1 MERWWW
7 LISKKIAFSS
17 SGHSSLDRTSSSISL
32 SKRHTIC
39 ICTHTLLP
47 LFTVAQLLSVL
58 VDVSRCTHSLIQ
70 RYRGL
75 FCLRQQRWG
84 LPDWSQSLWVWMNG
98 WLVTVQDGSLTVIS
112 LCTLNFILTFSTSCG
127 FSLPKRP
134 LRIVLFLCYT
144 DTEWQHD
151 RFNSTPNTQLL
162 SCLFVVNFVYFIIP
176 GRGNKALYCNPY
188 VYSYVQDEK
197 S

>member
-1 MERWWW
+1 MVNIQEDCFLKFWPLFLWTELLRVF
-7 LISKKIAFSS
+7 LYPRDTQFAFARTLCY
-17 SGHSSLDRTSSSISL
+17 HSSLLHNYYQFLWMALDALTHL
-32 SKRHTIC
+32 SKGTEG
-39 ICTHTLLP
+39 
-47 LFTVAQLLSVL
+47 FSVC
-58 VDVSRCTHSLIQ
+58 DNND
-70 RYRGL
+70 
-75 FCLRQQRWG
+75 QRWG

-188 VYSYVQDEK
+188 VYGQDGK

>member
-58 VDVSRCTHSLIQ
+58 VDVSRCTHSLIR

-75 FCLRQQRWG
+75 FCLRQQRPTMG
-84 LPDWSQSLWVWMNG
+84 SSR
-98 WLVTVQDGSLTVIS
+98 LVTVSVGLDEWMACDRARWESYGNF
-112 LCTLNFILTFSTSCG
+112 TLYIKLYINFFYFLWLFSSQEASSYCIILM
-127 FSLPKRP
+127 
-134 LRIVLFLCYT
+134 
-144 DTEWQHD
+144 
-151 RFNSTPNTQLL
+151 
-162 SCLFVVNFVYFIIP
+162 
-176 GRGNKALYCNPY
+176 LY
-188 VYSYVQDEK
+188 
-197 S
+197 